1 MIDLDIIRNKL
12 AALYPRLAPPH
23 PHPHPP
29 CIYIPGYDPDFDQDC
44 ACDHD
49 YTNTQYA
56 RSIPINPTTPPAMSP
71 MPASLSRHLATM
83 DAEFGDA
90 TTTKPLRKALAEND
104 WDVRRALEVIKRAR
118 VEGPRSPEQEMS
130 RYLNAE
136 RVAPDPIALEI
147 QRLAAEHGV
156 GEIEVL
162 HHLRDQGEDL
172 EALLHRASSSRFAA
186 QSSMGGLYQVSS
198 LLALD
203 TQPNYTSS
211 NFAAQSSMGGV
222 CQIASASAPYM
233 ANPFG
238 KPYPTAAPV
247 TSVKTTVASKV
258 HTYAEIEFAYYTA
271 SIFDNERAFFGIL
284 KDKGI
289 TTTALLAAKHLE
301 QVIPSG
307 FRPSAGTRE
316 VFYGAVWGRLFEL
329 HPRAV
334 ILTELKEQPQ
344 QSFNV
349 TAQKKDFLV
358 GFVESAPNW
367 DICKVTAADEA
378 RTTGVENYLGRSRQR
393 TRAAEALDW
402 MGRLQR
408 TLALTRGHTVEATS
422 AVMELMRSRYG
433 SAQSIAAISA
443 GAFADA
449 FPYTRHPKATW
460 LAIHN
465 RASRI
470 RDCTVCV
477 ADALYNTARASG
489 MAVLDGPHGTREPLP
504 PTSAEVS
511 RGLKDVNL
519 TELFHDLD
527 SESCD
532 DCNSVTC
539 PAAYFVEL
547 LQFLRNNNIQEGH
560 THLSSAVGGTPLGHL
575 LARRPDLE
583 NLELTCANT
592 TVLLPYLDLANEAM
606 ESYVVHD
613 TTEVFNNR
621 ARGSEALAEPEVCCF
636 SEFYPRLRLLIWGSI
651 PTSKPIAR
659 FRSKCTRSRSYRTTN
674 HSTRSAS
681 S

>member
-1 MIDLDIIRNKL
+1 
-12 AALYPRLAPPH
+12 
-23 PHPHPP
+23 
-29 CIYIPGYDPDFDQDC
+29 
-44 ACDHD
+44 
-49 YTNTQYA
+49 
-56 RSIPINPTTPPAMSP
+56 MSP

-83 DAEFGDA
+83 DAEFGEA
-90 TTTKPLRKALAEND
+90 TTTLPFRTALDEND
-104 WDVRRALEVIKRAR
+104 WDVRRALDVIKRAP
-118 VEGPRSPEQEMS
+118 VERPRSPKLDVSSLLDLGLSASEIRKLLS
-130 RYLNAE
+130 RF
-136 RVAPDPIALEI
+136 
-147 QRLAAEHGV
+147 RLSEK
-156 GEIEVL
+156 EFL
-162 HHLRDQGEDL
+162 DLLREQGEGLQADDL
-172 EALLHRASSSRFAA
+172 VALLRHAPSSGFAA
-186 QSSMGGLYQVSS
+186 QSSTGSLYQVSS

-211 NFAAQSSMGGV
+211 NPAAQSSMGGV
-222 CQIASASAPYM
+222 CQIASDSAPYM

-238 KPYPTAAPV
+238 PIAAEV
-247 TSVKTTVASKV
+247 TSVKTTVVPKV
-258 HTYAEIEFAYYTA
+258 HTYAEIELAYYAA

-284 KDKGI
+284 KNKGI

-489 MAVLDGPHGTREPLP
+489 VAVLDGPHSTREAPP
-504 PTSAEVS
+504 PTSEDASTE
-511 RGLKDVNL
+511 LTNVNL

-651 PTSKPIAR
+651 PTSKPIAS
-659 FRSKCTRSRSYRTTN
+659 FRNRCTRSRSCRTTN
-674 HSTRSAS
+674 HSTRFAS